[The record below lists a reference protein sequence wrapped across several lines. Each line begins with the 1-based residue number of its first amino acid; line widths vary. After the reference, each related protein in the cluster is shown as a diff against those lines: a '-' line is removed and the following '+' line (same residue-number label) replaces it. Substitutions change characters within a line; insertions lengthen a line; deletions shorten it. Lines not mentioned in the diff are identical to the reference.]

1 MLRAFSLVSLGL
13 RGLLVVALLAIA
25 PLYET
30 AHAMG
35 VAAGPGDSMPLRAAQ
50 DMAGQ
55 VMLAD
60 AMTHQMAAAHSSH
73 DAACRI
79 LCFGWVEAVTPERG
93 GSLVPE
99 VAVILTPAAVPLLD
113 GIVPAPSGHPP
124 KSASLV

>member
-1 MLRAFSLVSLGL
+1 MLRAFSSLSLAL
-13 RGLLVVALLAIA
+13 RGLLVVAMLAIA
-25 PLYET
+25 PLYES
-30 AHAMG
+30 AHAMT
-35 VAAGPGDSMPLRAAQ
+35 VTTTTHAAMP
-50 DMAGQ
+50 DMAAHDMSAGSMQ
-55 VMLAD
+55 
-60 AMTHQMAAAHSSH
+60 HQTQAAHSSH

-124 KSASLV
+124 KLVRLV